1 MAGLLPS
8 HTIGGKAE
16 RWLFGDE
23 STPGALGTGQY
34 NPKGYQVDRGAS
46 DIYGYQDSRNQMAQ
60 GARDAAGRTGPQI
73 ATGPQDQFRQ
83 GQLGLMSQLQDQAA
97 GRGPSLAQMQ
107 LQQAS
112 ERNMANSL
120 ALGATQAGGMR
131 GTGALRAI
139 LGQQGAIGQQLA
151 ADSAM
156 MRLQEQQQA
165 QGMLGGLMSG
175 ARGQDLGLAT
185 SQAGMD
191 LQSRSL
197 NDQMVQS
204 YLKMGLDLDQDQ
216 MRAKMDLERLMAD
229 QDLQLEQLRM
239 QGYFRRADDNK
250 QIMKNLQDMAT
261 SAATGM
267 PTGGLAGGGAPAGS
281 VPDLK
286 AAGAM

>member
-34 NPKGYQVDRGAS
+34 NPKGYQVDRGAA
-46 DIYGYQDSRNQMAQ
+46 DIYGYQQSRDQFAQ
-60 GARDAAGRTGPQI
+60 GARDAAARAGPQI
-73 ATGPQDQFRQ
+73 ATAQQDQFRA
-83 GQLGLMSQLQDQAA
+83 GQLGLMGQLQDQAA

-112 ERNMANSL
+112 DRNMANAL
-120 ALGATQAGGMR
+120 ALGATQASGTR
-131 GTGALRAI
+131 GAGALRAI
-139 LGQQGAIGQQLA
+139 AGQQAGIGQQLA

-165 QGMLGGLMSG
+165 QGMLAGLMSG
-175 ARGQDLGLAT
+175 ARGQDIGLAT

-191 LQSRSL
+191 LQSRQV
-197 NDQMVQS
+197 NDQLVQA
-204 YLKMGLDLDQDQ
+204 YLKMGMDLDQAQ
-216 MRAKMDLERLMAD
+216 MRAKMDLQRLLAD
-229 QDLQLEQLRM
+229 QDTQLEQLRM
-239 QGYFRRADDNK
+239 QGYFKRQGSNE
-250 QIMKNLQDMAT
+250 QIMKNLQDAAT